1 MHQPPEKHSLNVVQK
16 WLLSVIMQVSVS
28 VVNLAWHLT
37 LQASDS
43 FKTIQGGTKLKQ
55 VK

>member
-1 MHQPPEKHSLNVVQK
+1 MHQPPEIHSLSVVQK
-16 WLLSVIMQVSVS
+16 CILCVIMQVSVS
-28 VVNLAWHLT
+28 VVNLAWHLI